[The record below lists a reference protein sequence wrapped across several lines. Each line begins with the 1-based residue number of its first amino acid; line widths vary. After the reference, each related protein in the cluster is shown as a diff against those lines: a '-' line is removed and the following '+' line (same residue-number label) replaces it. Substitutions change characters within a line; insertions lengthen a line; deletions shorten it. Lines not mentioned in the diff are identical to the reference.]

1 MNQVWYSDLLAQI
14 IACTADRSLA
24 PAHSNKC
31 LLERT
36 HRKRKKKGK
45 KKGST
50 DLSRFLVYGRERR
63 STSHDRVFGLADKRS
78 LSDAEES
85 QKEERQEIEK
95 AHLYRESTL
104 FSSETT
110 GRHSKPEA
118 IAHSWVLYY
127 TFLIR
132 LRSRLR
138 HSLFGLCLI
147 SYSLLFFFSSSSL
160 PSSTFFPTGNPA
172 RLLRSLL
179 CLFRL
184 KNTALALECSGLL

>member
-1 MNQVWYSDLLAQI
+1 MSIGENAQ
-14 IACTADRSLA
+14 
-24 PAHSNKC
+24 KKEE
-31 LLERT
+31 ER
-36 HRKRKKKGK
+36 RK

-78 LSDAEES
+78 LSEAEES

-147 SYSLLFFFSSSSL
+147 SYSLLFFFLLLLFL
-160 PSSTFFPTGNPA
+160 PLLFFLLEIQRDCCA
-172 RLLRSLL
+172 RF
-179 CLFRL
+179 CVYF
-184 KNTALALECSGLL
+184 G